1 MNFQKVCLYIVT
13 IIITMTCASCSS
25 DQYTYEPQTIQTYP
39 GENDMCSFDSFYS
52 IKQGYRS
59 AVGGNESVLG
69 DGAVTYND
77 HNNDMNERDVFM
89 TVYDILKDCTI
100 LVPKNS
106 DIILDGIRI
115 TATGVS
121 DVEIT
126 LYYWLPSDVRIS
138 FTMVTLEA
146 TKKHQA
152 QYESWEYAIPEIY
165 KGTGFEGHVQ
175 SSSPKSTLVRIV
187 TDTNHGYLDG
197 YIVVGDDYNVPWQ
210 DLFENDPTI
219 EDIAG
224 VLDNFKAVNFHKTV
238 QSAKEPK

>member
-1 MNFQKVCLYIVT
+1 MNLKKVFLCIAA
-13 IIITMTCASCSS
+13 IIITMTCVSCSS
-25 DQYTYEPQTIQTYP
+25 DQYTYEPQIIYTSP
-39 GENDMCSFDSFYS
+39 GENDICSFDSFYS
-52 IKQGYRS
+52 IKQGYYN
-59 AVGGNESVLG
+59 AVDENESVLG
-69 DGAVTYND
+69 EGVFLFNPHAND
-77 HNNDMNERDVFM
+77 IRKRDVFL

-138 FTMVTLEA
+138 FTMVTPEA

-197 YIVVGDDYNVPWQ
+197 YIVVGDNYNVPWQ

-219 EDIAG
+219 EDIAS